1 MENCFQNMICFSW
14 IKLISVLIH
23 FKYCYYNIP
32 LLEFPCLLFHLWQV
46 LPLPNE
52 ASHQRNLHHLLHRFP
67 YFCLPHSTSRHNY
80 WMCQTICQAKPI
92 KFFINL
98 YLNLLSTYQK
108 AESPRAASLS
118 KLQNTFN
125 KSFIFNTKCA
135 KLFTKW

>member
-1 MENCFQNMICFSW
+1 MICFSW

-32 LLEFPCLLFHLWQV
+32 LLELPCLLFHLCQV

-52 ASHQRNLHHLLHRFP
+52 APHQRNLHHLFHRFP
-67 YFCLPHSTSRHNY
+67 YLCLPHSTSRHNY
-80 WMCQTICQAKPI
+80 WMCQTTCQAKPI

-118 KLQNTFN
+118 NLHNTFN
-125 KSFIFNTKCA
+125 KSSIFNTKCA